1 MNAAC
6 VEGIEITRIVRL
18 PEKAGNAMASV
29 AAAAYTAQLKPVQ
42 SVQLMQT
49 GREESV
55 PEQTFSDFSFLEEII
70 PAFLAQE
77 QIFITKETK
86 KGVSQM
92 DIRPGIFSLS
102 VKDGVLHL
110 LTDASSAGNIKPYA
124 LLEALLSYAGCPEE
138 KMPPFWA
145 VQFTRLETYTRAEV
159 DGALIALGDVGEAF

>member
-1 MNAAC
+1 MFCLSIFN
-6 VEGIEITRIVRL
+6 TRENILEYPPV
-18 PEKAGNAMASV
+18 N
-29 AAAAYTAQLKPVQ
+29 LKRTSPFSGFSRNIFALERQFSDVFI
-42 SVQLMQT
+42 SCKY
-49 GREESV
+49 R
-55 PEQTFSDFSFLEEII
+55 QTFSDFSFLEEII